1 MVCALRRPK
10 SAERINET
18 QVTVGRRIFVR
29 ENRERYAESDPHH
42 HTIKI
47 RGMLSEVRDHLRQ
60 GHLRQDVSKVE
71 DPRAEALFET
81 TAEVLGGLITA
92 YEHYERGAEEAW
104 RD

>member
-1 MVCALRRPK
+1 MVCVLPGPK
-10 SAERINET
+10 SAEHINET
-18 QVTVGRRIFVR
+18 QVTVGRRILMR
-29 ENRERYAESDPHH
+29 EDRERYAESDPRH

-47 RGMLSEVRDHLRQ
+47 RGMLSEVRDHLRE
-60 GHLRQDVSKVE
+60 DVSKVE

>member
-1 MVCALRRPK
+1 MQ
-10 SAERINET
+10 ED
-18 QVTVGRRIFVR
+18 
-29 ENRERYAESDPHH
+29 RERYAESDPRH

-47 RGMLSEVRDHLRQ
+47 RGMLADLREHLRE
-60 GHLRQDVSKVE
+60 DVGKVD

>member
-1 MVCALRRPK
+1 M
-10 SAERINET
+10 
-18 QVTVGRRIFVR
+18 R
-29 ENRERYAESDPHH
+29 EDRERYAASNPHR

-47 RGMLSEVRDHLRQ
+47 RGMLSDVRNHLREE
-60 GHLRQDVSKVE
+60 VSKVE

-104 RD
+104 RVRDLRGRSTSLYRDVAAIPPDASGMGWS

>member
-1 MVCALRRPK
+1 M
-10 SAERINET
+10 
-18 QVTVGRRIFVR
+18 R
-29 ENRERYAESDPHH
+29 EDRERYAESRSAESDPRH

-47 RGMLSEVRDHLRQ
+47 RGMLSDVRDHLRQ
-60 GHLRQDVSKVE
+60 DVRKVE

-92 YEHYERGAEEAW
+92 YEHYEHGAEEAW

>member
-1 MVCALRRPK
+1 M
-10 SAERINET
+10 
-18 QVTVGRRIFVR
+18 R
-29 ENRERYAESDPHH
+29 EDRERYAASNPHR

-47 RGMLSEVRDHLRQ
+47 RGMLSDVRNHLREE
-60 GHLRQDVSKVE
+60 VSKVE

-104 RD
+104 RVRDLRGRSTSLCRDVAAIPPDASGMGWS

>member
-1 MVCALRRPK
+1 MVCALPGPK
-10 SAERINET
+10 SAERIKET

-29 ENRERYAESDPHH
+29 EDRERYAESDPRH

-47 RGMLSEVRDHLRQ
+47 RGMLSDVRE
-60 GHLRQDVSKVE
+60 HLRQDVSKVE

-92 YEHYERGAEEAW
+92 YEHYERGAEAAW

>member
-1 MVCALRRPK
+1 M
-10 SAERINET
+10 
-18 QVTVGRRIFVR
+18 R
-29 ENRERYAESDPHH
+29 EDRELYAESDPRH

-47 RGMLSEVRDHLRQ
+47 RGMLSDIRDHR
-60 GHLRQDVSKVE
+60 RQDVSKVE

>member
-1 MVCALRRPK
+1 MR
-10 SAERINET
+10 
-18 QVTVGRRIFVR
+18 GD
-29 ENRERYAESDPHH
+29 RERYEESDPRH

-47 RGMLSEVRDHLRQ
+47 RGMLADVRDHLR
-60 GHLRQDVSKVE
+60 GNVGKVD

>member
-1 MVCALRRPK
+1 MVCTLPGSESSEQIK
-10 SAERINET
+10 ETRI
-18 QVTVGRRIFVR
+18 TVERRILMH
-29 ENRERYAESDPHH
+29 EDQERYAESDPRH

-47 RGMLSEVRDHLRQ
+47 RGMLSDIRDHLRE
-60 GHLRQDVSKVE
+60 DVSKVE

-104 RD
+104 QD